1 MAISVISW
9 QSVLKMEET
18 EENHRHATSCFQTL
32 SHNVV
37 WSTWGGFEITTLVV
51 IDTNCTGSC
60 KFNHHTILTMTA
72 PHTHTLEGSTFKI
85 KILFELWLLEWR
97 FWLNYDYHLDS
108 VKLLKTVF
116 WSTTAKPNYVM
127 GLLMPNTPPS
137 KHLGYGK
144 GEKDLSYSKDFY
156 AK

>member
-1 MAISVISW
+1 
-9 QSVLKMEET
+9 MEET
-18 EENHRHATSCFQTL
+18 EENHRHAKSYFQTL

-37 WSTWGGFEITTLVV
+37 WSTWEGFEITTSVV
-51 IDTNCTGSC
+51 IDTNCTDSC
-60 KFNHHTILTMTA
+60 KFSHHTILTMTA

-85 KILFELWLLEWR
+85 KILFELWLLEGR

-116 WSTTAKPNYVM
+116 WSTTAKPSYVM
-127 GLLMPNTPPS
+127 SLFTPNTPTS

-144 GEKDLSYSKDFY
+144 GEKTWAV
-156 AK
+156 AKISTQNNRSISLKI